1 MLKQFN
7 KLLEQLDEG
16 LINQAECIQHM
27 VVIAMAHGCKENDAT
42 NIIESAMCKENSN
55 VYN

>member
-1 MLKQFN
+1 MLEQYN

-27 VVIAMAHGCKENDAT
+27 VVIASTHECKE
-42 NIIESAMCKENSN
+42 ENSN
-55 VYN
+55 AYN